1 MNNVSNVAPSPLD
14 AAGRARRAH
23 TVVWW
28 RRRSVHRAASRAVS
42 SLIIL
47 LGAILV
53 LFPIA
58 WMLSTSLKTVEQTS
72 AIPTIWIPPTP
83 QWQNYLTSLTALPF
97 ATYFRNTGIVT
108 GLSLIGALLSAALV
122 GYGFARFRAPGKN
135 ALFLVVLAT
144 LILPAP
150 VLIIPQFVL
159 FAKLGWVNTFL
170 PLIVPSFFGSGFNI
184 FLLRQFFMTIP
195 RELDEAAVIDGASFL
210 QSWWRIALPM
220 SLPALGIVAIF
231 QFIFSWNDFF
241 GPLVYLSYNN
251 LWTAALGLYGFTGSY
266 GTTDYNLLM
275 AASLVVALPCIVL
288 FFIAQRYF
296 VQGIVVSGVKG

>member
-1 MNNVSNVAPSPLD
+1 MSKIATFPAPSRPH
-14 AAGRARRAH
+14 AAP
-23 TVVWW
+23 TVAWW
-28 RRRSVHRAASRAVS
+28 HRRSVRQATSRTIA
-42 SLIIL
+42 LIIIL
-47 LGAILV
+47 LGAVLV

-58 WMLSTSLKTVEQTS
+58 WMLSTSLKTVDQTA
-72 AIPTIWIPPTP
+72 AIPTIWVPPAP
-83 QWQNYLTSLTALPF
+83 QWQNYVTALTALPF
-97 ATYFRNTGIVT
+97 ATYFRNTGIIT
-108 GLSLIGALLSAALV
+108 GFSLVGTILSAALV
-122 GYGFARFRAPGKN
+122 GFGFARLRAPGKD
-135 ALFLVVLAT
+135 ALFLIVLAT

-150 VLIIPQFVL
+150 VLVIPQFVL

-195 RELDEAAVIDGASFL
+195 RDLDESAIIDGASFL
-210 QSWWRIALPM
+210 QVWWRIALPM

-231 QFIFSWNDFF
+231 QFISSWNDFF

-251 LWTAALGLYGFTGSY
+251 LWTVALGLYGFSGSY
-266 GTTDYNLLM
+266 GATDYNLLM
-275 AASLVVALPCIVL
+275 AASLVVALPCIAL

>member
-1 MNNVSNVAPSPLD
+1 MSRVSAPTRLAVVPP
-14 AAGRARRAH
+14 RHVH
-23 TVVWW
+23 TVEAWK
-28 RRRSVHRAASRAVS
+28 RRSVRRAASRVAS
-42 SLIIL
+42 SVVTF
-47 LGAILV
+47 LGALLV

-58 WMLSTSLKTVEQTS
+58 WMVSTALKTVDQTS

-83 QWQNYLTSLTALPF
+83 QWQNFATALTALPF
-97 ATYFRNTGIVT
+97 AVYFRNTAIIT
-108 GLSLIGALLSAALV
+108 GFSLLGTVLSAALV
-122 GYGFARFRAPGKN
+122 GYGFARFRAPGKDI
-135 ALFLVVLAT
+135 LFMIVLAT

-170 PLIVPSFFGSGFNI
+170 PLIVPTYFGSGFNI
-184 FLLRQFFMTIP
+184 FLLRQFFLTIP
-195 RELDEAAVIDGASFL
+195 QDLDEAAVIDGASYV
-210 QSWWRIALPM
+210 QAWWRIALPM

-266 GTTDYNLLM
+266 GATDYNLLM
-275 AASLVVALPCIVL
+275 AASLVVALPCIIL
-288 FFIAQRYF
+288 FFLAQRYF